1 MINKTISTKHK
12 DIKAIKRGWHLVDLK
27 NKILGREASNISFL
41 LQGKNR
47 SDYSP
52 FLDTG
57 DYVVA
62 INAKYIKITGNKKN
76 TKEYLSYSGY
86 PGGLKTK
93 SYKEMLANNP
103 ILIIKYAV
111 NGMLP
116 KNKLRKKRI
125 LRLFIFPDAEHNY
138 GKEITNN

>member
-1 MINKTISTKHK
+1 MVNQTKSTQHK
-12 DIKAIKRGWHLVDLK
+12 DINEIVRKWHLVDLK

-62 INAKYIKITGNKKN
+62 INSKHIKITGNKKN
-76 TKEYLSYSGY
+76 SKEYLSYSGY
-86 PGGLKTK
+86 PGGLKIK
-93 SYKEMLANNP
+93 SYKEMLAKNPNN
-103 ILIIKYAV
+103 IIKIAV
-111 NGMLP
+111 SGMLP
-116 KNKLRKKRI
+116 KNKLRKKRLI
-125 LRLFIFPDAEHNY
+125 RLFIFPESEHNY
-138 GKEITNN
+138 AKEIASN